1 MKYIYTLFISVICV
15 LAIQTEINAQGS
27 CAAAAPFCTST
38 GVNFP
43 ASTSTTAPAGPNYG
57 CLLSQPNP
65 AWYYIN
71 IATAGNIQINLT
83 NSANVDVD
91 FIIWGPF
98 ASQAAM
104 CGGLNGSAVDCSFST
119 AANEQV
125 DIPNAAVGQWYM
137 LLITNFSG
145 QPTNISATAGNA
157 PGTDGT
163 TNCAI
168 LCNMTGLTA
177 NPGACVSPAN
187 TFTLTGTVTA
197 TNPPSTGTMTVTSSC
212 GGSQTF
218 NPPFAGSINYSLPN
232 IPSNGAA
239 CTVTATYSADPTC
252 TLTTNYTAPASCIV
266 TPCNISNFTANISAC
281 AVATNT
287 YTVNGAVTFTN
298 PPASGTMTVT
308 TCGGNSQ
315 TFNAPFIS
323 PINYNITGIPADGT
337 TNCNVTVSF
346 SAAGAC
352 TQTVG
357 PFTEPVC
364 VCNMDNMQVNIGA
377 CDPITNTYSV
387 TVDLT
392 YTSPPSTGNLQVTV
406 CGVTQ
411 TIAMP
416 AASPQTFTFT
426 GLPPN
431 GLGCNAVSSFTA
443 APACGNTVPFTA
455 PNGCSC
461 SVDAGTFT
469 DNIIGSGQTDYLLCF
484 NDVLDINSNG
494 NMVDPNISLN
504 NPGIVYDPGLWLLVY
519 SCPPT
524 VFPQNDFLTDP
535 CLLGIYDD
543 TDGDW
548 SILNN
553 LGDGSTLYFVPLTM
567 YSMVDGFYSAT
578 DFIGSCYDLG
588 PVYPVTFLP
597 EVTATGV
604 ESCPNGTVTVTVNG
618 GVPATTGG
626 NFTGSNL
633 LPANAS
639 FNNSTAPNG
648 GTIVISGLT
657 NGQMYSFDITDA
669 NGCPVT
675 FTGGPFVGPVATA
688 INPAGPF
695 CLSDP
700 AVNLVVAPATAGS
713 WSGTGITNAATGTF
727 NPNTAGIGTH
737 TITFTPTGCFLP
749 STVNIIVND
758 IFDAT
763 ITPAGPFCETDAS
776 VILLP
781 AVDAGGTWSGTGITN
796 PATGAFD
803 PATAGPGTY
812 VITYTITGSCG
823 DVQTTN
829 ITVNPLADPTITP
842 AGPFCNIDPAI
853 VLTAAQAGGTWTGN
867 GITNAA
873 TGAFDPAVAGSGSHT
888 ITYTIAGFCGAFDDI
903 VINISAQFDAT
914 INPAGPF
921 CASNGNTFLAAADPG
936 GTWSGTG
943 IVGGTNTTGEFSP
956 TLAGAGNHNITYTIT
971 GACGDVGT
979 IVIQVIADA
988 DATIN
993 PAGPFCITDAAVNL
1007 TGVQAGGVWTGTGI
1021 TSAANGT
1028 FNPATAGAGTH
1039 TITYNIAGVCGD
1051 QQTINITVVSL
1062 LPSTITQVGPFCEDA
1077 SSVNLVGATPGGTWS
1092 GTGITNPATG
1102 TFDPATAGPGTH
1114 SITYT
1119 IAGSCGTSSTIDIVV
1134 NPLPV
1139 PTFTADV
1146 LAGCAPL
1153 TVTFTDNTLP
1163 AASSTVWTIVG
1174 ESTSNSNGSY
1184 TYTFTDPGVYS
1195 VTLTLT
1201 SAAGCVGTTTIN
1213 NMINVYA
1220 NPVADFDFGPDDA
1233 DVTNPVINFV
1243 NQSTLN
1249 DINNWDFGG
1258 LGTSTQTNPS
1268 FTFPSDVPGNYTV
1281 CLSVATVNGCV
1292 DTVCQTIIINDIFI
1306 LYVPNAFTPD
1316 GDGINDFFF
1325 PVVSGIDP
1333 LTYEFMIF
1341 NRWGELIFE
1350 SQNQAVTWDGT
1361 HKGLMSQED
1370 VYVWKIKVKD
1380 AIRGEKHEYIG
1391 HVTLLK

>member
-1 MKYIYTLFISVICV
+1 MRYFYSLLFFVVCLIG
-15 LAIQTEINAQGS
+15 IQTKINAQAS
-27 CAAAAPFCTST
+27 CAAAAPFCTSS
-38 GVNFP
+38 GVSFP
-43 ASTSTTAPAGPNYG
+43 ASTNTTAATGPNYG

-65 AWYYIN
+65 AWYYLN
-71 IATAGNIQINLT
+71 ISTSGNIQINLT
-83 NSANVDVD
+83 NSANVDID

-104 CGGLNGSAVDCSFST
+104 CGGLNNSGIDCSFST

-125 DIPNAAVGQWYM
+125 DIPNAVAGQWYM

-145 QPTNISATAGNA
+145 QPTNISATAQNA

-212 GGSQTF
+212 GGSQIF
-218 NPPFAGSINYSLPN
+218 NPPFAGSINYTLPN
-232 IPSNGAA
+232 IPANGAP

-252 TLTTNYTAPASCIV
+252 TLTTNYVAPPSCNV
-266 TPCNISNFTANISAC
+266 VACNISNFTANISAC

-298 PPASGTMTVT
+298 PPATGTMTVT

-315 TFNAPFIS
+315 TFNAPFVS

-337 TNCNVTVSF
+337 TNCNVTVVF

-364 VCNMDNMQVNIGA
+364 LCNMDNMAVNVGT
-377 CDPITNTYSV
+377 CDPITTTYSV

-392 YTSPPSTGNLQVTV
+392 FTSPPSTGNLQVTV

-411 TIAMP
+411 NIPMP
-416 AASPQTFTFT
+416 ATSPQTFTFT
-426 GLPPN
+426 GLTPD
-431 GLGCNAVSSFTA
+431 GLACNAVSSFTA

-455 PNGCSC
+455 PTGCDC
-461 SVDAGTFT
+461 VVDAGTFT
-469 DNIIGSGQTDYLLCF
+469 DNIVGSGTTNYLLCF
-484 NDVLDINSNG
+484 NDVLDITSNG
-494 NMVDPNISLN
+494 NMVDPNVSLN
-504 NPGIVYDPGLWLLVY
+504 NPGVIYDPGLWLLAY

-524 VFPQNDFLTDP
+524 IFPQDDLLNDP
-535 CLLGIYDD
+535 CLLGVADD

-553 LGDGSTLYFVPLTM
+553 IGDGSTVYFVPVTM
-567 YSMVDGFYSAT
+567 YSMVNGTYSAT
-578 DFIGSCYDLG
+578 DFAGSCYDFG
-588 PVYPVTFLP
+588 PVYSVTFLP
-597 EVTATGV
+597 EVLATGV
-604 ESCPNGTVTVTVNG
+604 ESCPNGTVTVTVSG

-626 NFTGSNL
+626 NFTASNL
-633 LPANAS
+633 SPATAS
-639 FNNSTAPNG
+639 FNNTTASNN

-657 NGQMYSFDITDA
+657 NGQIYSFDIADA

-675 FTGGPFVGPVATA
+675 FTGGPFVGPVATS

-700 AVNLVVAPATAGS
+700 SVNLVDVPATTGTYT
-713 WSGTGITNAATGTF
+713 GTGITNAANGTF
-727 NPNTAGIGTH
+727 DPTTAGLGIH
-737 TITFTPTGCFLP
+737 TITYTPTGCFLP
-749 STVNIIVND
+749 STVNISVND
-758 IFDAT
+758 I
-763 ITPAGPFCETDAS
+763 
-776 VILLP
+776 
-781 AVDAGGTWSGTGITN
+781 
-796 PATGAFD
+796 
-803 PATAGPGTY
+803 
-812 VITYTITGSCG
+812 
-823 DVQTTN
+823 
-829 ITVNPLADPTITP
+829 
-842 AGPFCNIDPAI
+842 
-853 VLTAAQAGGTWTGN
+853 
-867 GITNAA
+867 
-873 TGAFDPAVAGSGSHT
+873 
-888 ITYTIAGFCGAFDDI
+888 
-903 VINISAQFDAT
+903 FDAT

-921 CASNGNTFLAAADPG
+921 CASNGNTFLGAVDAG

-956 TLAGAGNHNITYTIT
+956 SLAGAGNHNITYTIL

-979 IVIQVIADA
+979 TVIQVIADA
-988 DATIN
+988 DATIT
-993 PAGPFCITDAAVNL
+993 PAGPFCISDPAVNL
-1007 TGVQAGGVWTGTGI
+1007 VGAQTGGVWSGTGI

-1051 QQTINITVVSL
+1051 VQTSNITVISL
-1062 LPSTITQVGPFCEDA
+1062 FPSTITPVGPFCQNA
-1077 SSVNLVGATPGGTWS
+1077 ASVNLVGATPGGTWS
-1092 GTGITNPATG
+1092 GTGITNTVTG
-1102 TFDPATAGPGTH
+1102 TFNPNTAGPGTH
-1114 SITYT
+1114 TITYT
-1119 IAGSCGTSSTIDIVV
+1119 LGGNCGTSSTLNIVV

-1139 PTFTADV
+1139 PTFSADV
-1146 LAGCAPL
+1146 LSGCAPL
-1153 TVTFTDNTLP
+1153 TVTLTDNTIP

-1174 ESTSNSNGSY
+1174 ETSSNNNGSFI
-1184 TYTFTDPGVYS
+1184 YTFNNPGVYS

-1213 NMINVYA
+1213 NMINVFP
-1220 NPVADFDFGPDDA
+1220 NPVADFSFGPSGA
-1233 DVTNPVINFV
+1233 DITNSLINFT
-1243 NQSTLN
+1243 NESSLN
-1249 DINNWDFGG
+1249 DLNNWDFGG
-1258 LGTSTQTNPS
+1258 LGSSTQANPS
-1268 FTFPSDVPGNYTV
+1268 FTFPSDSPGNYNV
-1281 CLSVATVNGCV
+1281 CLAIETANGCV
-1292 DTVCQTIIINDIFI
+1292 DTTCQTIIINDIFI
-1306 LYVPNAFTPD
+1306 IYVPNAFTPNE
-1316 GDGINDFFF
+1316 DGINDYFL
-1325 PVVSGIDP
+1325 PILSGFDP
-1333 LTYEFMIF
+1333 LSYELIIF

-1350 SQNQAVTWDGT
+1350 SQSQGVWWDGT
-1361 HKGLMSQED
+1361 HKGILCQDD

-1380 AIRGEKHEYIG
+1380 AIENKKREYIG
-1391 HVTLLK
+1391 HVSLLK